1 MTKKIFKTGVVLMLV
16 IVILT
21 ASVFAASGGTGQALY
36 ENAVSLGNG
45 LTYTNRISYNSSNH
59 RVETFALETS
69 PGGAYPIIMACDTIY
84 GGMTVSKMISYAES
98 LGYNVLGAINT
109 DFFSTTSK
117 VPLGVVIENGEYKSS
132 PEDENVLAFD
142 SSGAYVVES
151 PEVNITLYNN
161 GGGEYFDENGSL
173 ISNSGKSVSVE
184 HLNKMRNSG
193 GLYLFTSA
201 FSTVSTRTSTD
212 GWAVRMKVLSG
223 EMKVSG
229 TMSLQVEEVI
239 TSGTAFTIGEGYVVL
254 TAAATAGL
262 SDVMSSFAVGDS
274 VTLTTSC
281 NDTRFANAQWAT
293 GCGDILVENGEVTD
307 SSNWDSALFSN
318 HPRTAVGIK
327 PDGSI
332 VCYVIDGRSSSYS
345 NGAKLSEL
353 AADLISMGCVSVV
366 NLDGGGS
373 SVMAVKMPGDTSCS
387 VVNRPSDG
395 SARSCGAYLLIVS
408 DKKADG
414 VAENL
419 FLEDDGIFVLT
430 GSSVELNYVASDSS
444 SNAAKVPDTVY
455 ASSSGLGVINGNTYT
470 AGSESGVDRISL
482 SSPDGATGYGTIHV
496 IDSVD
501 NIKVYDESTGR
512 SPDLTNMED
521 GDTIDLAVSL
531 TELSRDVI
539 FDQSNVSY
547 HLSGSVGSIT
557 SDGVFTAS
565 GTPGSQGT
573 IEVSAGG
580 KSVRLSVTLKDGLVD
595 IKGHWAE
602 DYIETLFN
610 NGVVQGT
617 GDGRYQPNINIT
629 RGDFIVMLWRAMG
642 EPEPAGSSGFSDVP
656 SDSYYADAISWAH
669 EIGVA
674 QGVGNG
680 AFQPKSYLLRE
691 QAFTLIYRLL
701 AYTGSELPDGDAE
714 ILSSFSDGS
723 SVADYAVEPVSSLI
737 TYGLIEGSG
746 GKLSPKSP
754 MTRGE
759 MAKVLALAIY

>member
-1 MTKKIFKTGVVLMLV
+1 M
-16 IVILT
+16 
-21 ASVFAASGGTGQALY
+21 
-36 ENAVSLGNG
+36 
-45 LTYTNRISYNSSNH
+45 
-59 RVETFALETS
+59 
-69 PGGAYPIIMACDTIY
+69 
-84 GGMTVSKMISYAES
+84 
-98 LGYNVLGAINT
+98 
-109 DFFSTTSK
+109 
-117 VPLGVVIENGEYKSS
+117 
-132 PEDENVLAFD
+132 
-142 SSGAYVVES
+142 
-151 PEVNITLYNN
+151 
-161 GGGEYFDENGSL
+161 
-173 ISNSGKSVSVE
+173 
-184 HLNKMRNSG
+184 
-193 GLYLFTSA
+193 
-201 FSTVSTRTSTD
+201 
-212 GWAVRMKVLSG
+212 
-223 EMKVSG
+223 
-229 TMSLQVEEVI
+229 
-239 TSGTAFTIGEGYVVL
+239 
-254 TAAATAGL
+254 
-262 SDVMSSFAVGDS
+262 
-274 VTLTTSC
+274 
-281 NDTRFANAQWAT
+281 
-293 GCGDILVENGEVTD
+293 
-307 SSNWDSALFSN
+307 
-318 HPRTAVGIK
+318 
-327 PDGSI
+327 
-332 VCYVIDGRSSSYS
+332 
-345 NGAKLSEL
+345 
-353 AADLISMGCVSVV
+353 
-366 NLDGGGS
+366 
-373 SVMAVKMPGDTSCS
+373 
-387 VVNRPSDG
+387 
-395 SARSCGAYLLIVS
+395 
-408 DKKADG
+408 
-414 VAENL
+414 
-419 FLEDDGIFVLT
+419 
-430 GSSVELNYVASDSS
+430 
-444 SNAAKVPDTVY
+444 
-455 ASSSGLGVINGNTYT
+455 
-470 AGSESGVDRISL
+470 DRISL

-501 NIKVYDESTGR
+501 NITVYDESTGR